1 METAAFIAGLGV
13 GLSIGLGIALRLMAA
28 RDPVQRSSAPRPPRP
43 DKGTG
48 VALLSPRE
56 REEMTR

>member
-28 RDPVQRSSAPRPPRP
+28 RDPVQGRSPRQPRP
-43 DKGTG
+43 DKGG
-48 VALLSPRE
+48 GLALLSPRE